1 MTSISPDP
9 RPAWPVRLVLAIP
22 VIGTILREIAHG
34 DRDTIWYAL
43 VIVLTGLVLAVG
55 QWGPAALVL
64 FCLPVVA
71 VMFVLLVVFSR
82 PW

>member
-1 MTSISPDP
+1 MTTTSPDP
-9 RPAWPVRLVLAIP
+9 RPSWPVRLVLAIP
-22 VIGTILREIAHG
+22 VIGTILREIAYG
-34 DRDTIWYAL
+34 DSDTIWYAL

-55 QWGPAALVL
+55 QWGLAALVI

-71 VMFVLLVVFSR
+71 AMFVLLIVFSR